1 MRFRSVVPLILAVF
15 SLWLVSCSKPK
26 LSDRVQ
32 ESLVELDGY
41 VASRPVYETR
51 KRGQLD
57 ALRKLLQSSTD
68 PVRRFDLSKEL
79 ADEYFAYNFD
89 STQFYLLQCLD
100 IARAEGDAERL
111 GSASISLGHLYAKS
125 GHFMEAYNRL
135 YERIDKESLPESL
148 RADYLFALYDFCRDL
163 AGNSG
168 MAERLSLPD
177 RAVYRD
183 ELYSILPQGS
193 AERLRVRLDE
203 LVQEGR
209 LESADS
215 LCRILVARADP
226 NTHPYAIYAFEM
238 AEIAGGMGNTDE
250 QLGWLI
256 KSAECDIINSV
267 KDYASLTMV
276 AQHLVDI
283 DVDRSF
289 RYLRIAQE
297 DALAYNAKLR
307 PWQIS
312 QFFMGIEDA
321 YSQRRSKS
329 QQAAALA
336 SVLLA
341 VLTIVLSLLAVSL
354 INRSKKLSRV
364 RAQFEESNIQLA
376 MVNATLNDLNAKL
389 SKADRVKEEFIVG
402 FLHKL
407 SEQIAG
413 QRAEDNRLRNLLKQ
427 GKSSELLRELDLSTR
442 SEKSLKEYYRTFD
455 ITFLGLYPGFVE
467 QFNSL
472 LKGEAR
478 FNLKEGC
485 LNTELRIFA
494 LIRLG
499 IDDSKEIASILHYS
513 LSTIYNYK
521 VSVKNS
527 CLGDRDTFEQRVKMI
542 GK

>member
-168 MAERLSLPD
+168 MAERLSIPD

-250 QLGWLI
+250 QLEWLI

-267 KDYASLTMV
+267 RHQV
-276 AQHLVDI
+276 P
-283 DVDRSF
+283 
-289 RYLRIAQE
+289 
-297 DALAYNAKLR
+297 R
-307 PWQIS
+307 P
-312 QFFMGIEDA
+312 
-321 YSQRRSKS
+321 RRHH
-329 QQAAALA
+329 
-336 SVLLA
+336 
-341 VLTIVLSLLAVSL
+341 
-354 INRSKKLSRV
+354 SRKG
-364 RAQFEESNIQLA
+364 S
-376 MVNATLNDLNAKL
+376 
-389 SKADRVKEEFIVG
+389 AD
-402 FLHKL
+402 
-407 SEQIAG
+407 
-413 QRAEDNRLRNLLKQ
+413 
-427 GKSSELLRELDLSTR
+427 
-442 SEKSLKEYYRTFD
+442 
-455 ITFLGLYPGFVE
+455 
-467 QFNSL
+467 
-472 LKGEAR
+472 
-478 FNLKEGC
+478 
-485 LNTELRIFA
+485 
-494 LIRLG
+494 
-499 IDDSKEIASILHYS
+499 
-513 LSTIYNYK
+513 
-521 VSVKNS
+521 
-527 CLGDRDTFEQRVKMI
+527 
-542 GK
+542 

>member
-1 MRFRSVVPLILAVF
+1 
-15 SLWLVSCSKPK
+15 
-26 LSDRVQ
+26 
-32 ESLVELDGY
+32 
-41 VASRPVYETR
+41 
-51 KRGQLD
+51 
-57 ALRKLLQSSTD
+57 
-68 PVRRFDLSKEL
+68 
-79 ADEYFAYNFD
+79 
-89 STQFYLLQCLD
+89 
-100 IARAEGDAERL
+100 
-111 GSASISLGHLYAKS
+111 
-125 GHFMEAYNRL
+125 
-135 YERIDKESLPESL
+135 
-148 RADYLFALYDFCRDL
+148 
-163 AGNSG
+163 
-168 MAERLSLPD
+168 
-177 RAVYRD
+177 
-183 ELYSILPQGS
+183 
-193 AERLRVRLDE
+193 
-203 LVQEGR
+203 
-209 LESADS
+209 
-215 LCRILVARADP
+215 
-226 NTHPYAIYAFEM
+226 
-238 AEIAGGMGNTDE
+238 
-250 QLGWLI
+250 
-256 KSAECDIINSV
+256 
-267 KDYASLTMV
+267 MV

-336 SVLLA
+336 AVLLA

-389 SKADRVKEEFIVG
+389 SKADRIKEEFIVG

-427 GKSSELLRELDLSTR
+427 GKSAELLRELDLSTR

-472 LKGEAR
+472 LKEEAR

-527 CLGDRDTFEQRVKMI
+527 CLGDRDTVEQRVKMI